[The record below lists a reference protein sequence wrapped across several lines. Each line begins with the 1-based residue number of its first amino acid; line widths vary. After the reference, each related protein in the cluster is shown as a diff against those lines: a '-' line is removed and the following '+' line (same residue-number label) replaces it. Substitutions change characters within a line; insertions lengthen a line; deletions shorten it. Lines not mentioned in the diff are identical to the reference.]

1 VDNQIEILFSLPASS
16 ENIRL
21 LLAERVN
28 DLIVSDF
35 NQLISLLYRFDISE
49 NKLKQ
54 QLQNADANAGEI
66 IADLI
71 IQRDEEKR
79 RSREMFKQSED
90 EISEEDKW

>member
-1 VDNQIEILFSLPASS
+1 MDNQIEILFSLPASS